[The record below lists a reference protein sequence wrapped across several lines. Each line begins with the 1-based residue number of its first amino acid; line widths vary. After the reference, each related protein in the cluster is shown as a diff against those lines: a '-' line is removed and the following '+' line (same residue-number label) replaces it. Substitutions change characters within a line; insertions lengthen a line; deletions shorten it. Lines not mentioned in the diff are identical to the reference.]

1 MTFRSSKMPVSI
13 VSIMGISLVCSSLL
27 TMEPATGASSGHEA
41 STTIPLHYAQ
51 NEPTPTSSTTLPTGP
66 GISYYLS
73 LGDSVGMWDGTRSF
87 PYLLANRYSHSSVPG
102 LRLIDMSCSGET
114 TESMVKGSTCAPGG
128 SQYDN
133 AVSFV
138 NAHRGHIALVTISIG
153 GNDVVPCM
161 SRPGAATCF
170 VNGLSKMKSNISTI
184 VAGLRDATGPHVPII
199 GMNVYDPLLGDWLAP
214 GDWPI
219 ARCGCRGRGWLAE
232 QVHGSGVSGRGESH
246 GGCAGGLPLDGSHT
260 LRRFTL
266 GSRTRRGGKC
276 LHVARHRVSSRVA
289 YRIWRRPER
298 CRSGG
303 HRPCIREGDWSA
315 ASAQVRRVANPWDQT
330 PTFRPELANGDTS
343 SQVHSGTPVSNRDV
357 VRALCATA
365 RSVHL

>member
-1 MTFRSSKMPVSI
+1 MKFRSSRMRIGVVAI
-13 VSIMGISLVCSSLL
+13 LGTSLICSSLL
-27 TMEPATGASSGHEA
+27 ALLSIHPAAGAPSGHQA
-41 STTIPLHYAQ
+41 STTIPLHYAP

-87 PYLLANRYSHSSVPG
+87 PYLLANRYSLSSVPG

-170 VNGLSKMKSNISTI
+170 VNGLSKMRTNISTI
-184 VAGLRDATGPHVPII
+184 VAGLRMATGPHVPIV

-214 GDWPI
+214 GP
-219 ARCGCRGRGWLAE
+219 GRSLAVAAVAGVGLLSKTMGE
-232 QVHGSGVSGRGESH
+232 AYHAEASPTADVQGAYHSADLTHFVGSSWGRVPVS
-246 GGCAGGLPLDGSHT
+246 
-260 LRRFTL
+260 
-266 GSRTRRGGKC
+266 
-276 LHVARHRVSSRVA
+276 V
-289 YRIWRRPER
+289 
-298 CRSGG
+298 
-303 HRPCIREGDWSA
+303 
-315 ASAQVRRVANPWDQT
+315 ASACTLLDIVCHPGSLIGYGDDPNDAGAVVITHAFEKAIGR
-330 PTFRPELANGDTS
+330 LAPPKSDG
-343 SQVHSGTPVSNRDV
+343 
-357 VRALCATA
+357 
-365 RSVHL
+365 

>member
-1 MTFRSSKMPVSI
+1 MEETHEIPVVEDANRRRGDPGDFSHLLVVTGVAVDTSGCRCAIWPSGIDDDSSALRPERANSNLI
-13 VSIMGISLVCSSLL
+13 DDPS
-27 TMEPATGASSGHEA
+27 
-41 STTIPLHYAQ
+41 
-51 NEPTPTSSTTLPTGP
+51 TGP

-87 PYLLANRYSHSSVPG
+87 PYLLANRYSLSSVPG

-170 VNGLSKMKSNISTI
+170 VNGLSKMKTNISTI
-184 VAGLRDATGPHVPII
+184 VAGLRMATGPHVPIV

-214 GDWPI
+214 GP
-219 ARCGCRGRGWLAE
+219 GRSLAVAAVAGVGLLSKTMGE
-232 QVHGSGVSGRGESH
+232 AYHAEASPTADVQGAYHSADLTHFVGSSWV
-246 GGCAGGLPLDGSHT
+246 
-260 LRRFTL
+260 
-266 GSRTRRGGKC
+266 
-276 LHVARHRVSSRVA
+276 V
-289 YRIWRRPER
+289 YR
-298 CRSGG
+298 CR
-303 HRPCIREGDWSA
+303 
-315 ASAQVRRVANPWDQT
+315 
-330 PTFRPELANGDTS
+330 
-343 SQVHSGTPVSNRDV
+343 
-357 VRALCATA
+357 
-365 RSVHL
+365 